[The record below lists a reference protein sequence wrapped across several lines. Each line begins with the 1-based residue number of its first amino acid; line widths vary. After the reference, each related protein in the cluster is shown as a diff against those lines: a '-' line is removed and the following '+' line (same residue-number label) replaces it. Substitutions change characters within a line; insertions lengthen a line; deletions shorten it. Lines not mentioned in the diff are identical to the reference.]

1 MNTAIATLLQ
11 LTATFLMGVQS
22 NQNISLAA
30 QKNAVA
36 FGSHV
41 VQLATQDLA
50 NVSFPVPQDSS
61 IYPNIADLQ
70 NAPYKNA
77 AGQWVPLGRGVTL
90 VSSST
95 SFGDLN
101 GDGFDDAAALVQRS
115 LPDGSTDFALAAFI
129 YQGGILFNVADAPLG
144 TSVQIYSHS
153 IENGQLVVD
162 MQVDGQAHS
171 VRNYELLGNAF
182 NQAN

>member
-61 IYPNIADLQ
+61 ILMLAFNKSKRVSAD
-70 NAPYKNA
+70 AERP
-77 AGQWVPLGRGVTL
+77 RM
-90 VSSST
+90 ST
-95 SFGDLN
+95 SS
-101 GDGFDDAAALVQRS
+101 AAVPNSSMPML
-115 LPDGSTDFALAAFI
+115 
-129 YQGGILFNVADAPLG
+129 
-144 TSVQIYSHS
+144 
-153 IENGQLVVD
+153 
-162 MQVDGQAHS
+162 
-171 VRNYELLGNAF
+171 
-182 NQAN
+182 